1 MEFNVGD
8 FVYFDDNYSLECDS
22 GHIDKIENG
31 LFYVKG
37 RCYGISCVFKTR
49 EEAVAYVRK
58 AFEES
63 NALLEKAIVEGIRK
77 RMERN

>member
-37 RCYGISCVFKTR
+37 RCYGIENVFKTR

-58 AFEES
+58 NYEES
-63 NALLEKAIVEGIRK
+63 TAILNKAILLWSG
-77 RMERN
+77 